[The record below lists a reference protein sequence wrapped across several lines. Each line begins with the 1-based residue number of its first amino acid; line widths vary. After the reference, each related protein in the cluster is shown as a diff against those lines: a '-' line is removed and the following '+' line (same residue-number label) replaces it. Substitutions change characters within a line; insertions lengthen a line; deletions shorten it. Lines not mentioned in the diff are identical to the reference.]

1 MKDVCAIIPT
11 YNNLPMIR
19 AFLKS
24 LKEHRTVH
32 GIITIV
38 VDNGST
44 DATPAYLSEWQSFGP
59 NRYVCTL
66 QDNVGYGPGVNR
78 GIECLRRLVDETHR
92 IGSGG
97 TGIRLFPDI
106 LVCNDDVEFLPFC
119 IDNLEETL
127 DRDDDAGLVGAK
139 LFHADGTIPHAG
151 AYLDRAY
158 NGYHY
163 GWGKRPTDY
172 NDVVQSQTMRDTQ
185 FVTGA
190 MILIRWRALQ
200 EVGVFDEQFG
210 LGYYEDVDLCY
221 RMRDEGWHVVYNP
234 FAQAIHHEGATSG
247 KLGSVGLQEMILR
260 NRNIFI
266 SKWATKWEDE

>member
-1 MKDVCAIIPT
+1 MKTVAIIIPHF
-11 YNNLPMIR
+11 NGVDILRRCLVSIAN
-19 AFLKS
+19 
-24 LKEHRTVH
+24 HRTVH
-32 GIITIV
+32 NVIVIV
-38 VDNGST
+38 VDNAST
-44 DATPAYLSEWQSFGP
+44 DSTRTYLSEWQSFGS
-59 NRYVCTL
+59 NRQVL
-66 QDNVGYGPGVNR
+66 SLPENIGYGPGVNR
-78 GIECLRRLVDETHR
+78 GIEYLRVLVDQTVQGR
-92 IGSGG
+92 DSGVS
-97 TGIRLFPDI
+97 LFPDV
-106 LVCNDDVEFLPFC
+106 LVLNNDVELLPFC

-139 LFHADGTIPHAG
+139 LFHADGTIQHAG

-200 EVGVFDEQFG
+200 EVGVFDERFG

-221 RMRDEGWHVVYNP
+221 RMRDKGWHVVYNP